1 MGDHMVSQIS
11 KGNRIAKAGIAT
23 LLVSVWPA
31 HPASAQ
37 LFTEHLNR
45 GLVEVVTGTSDGTAV
60 RMAEDL
66 ANLLD
71 DSTRRVLPV
80 IGKGSLQNL
89 ADLKALR
96 GVDMAVV
103 QTDVL
108 DRLKAQKSDESISYI
123 AKLYNDEFHLLV
135 RSEINSPDD
144 LAGKKVNVGT
154 AGDGT
159 SVTAPAIFGLLGIK
173 VEVTSYFPSLALE
186 KLRSGEIAAMAC
198 VTAKPAPLFSALRQ
212 RDGFHLL
219 AIPLTKE
226 VLASSYTPA
235 KITAEDYPG
244 LVPSSEPIDT
254 VSVGTALMVA
264 NLMPGSERSRNV
276 ASFVEAF
283 FTQFSHLEEPG
294 HHPKWQE
301 VNISAELPG
310 WKRYPPA
317 ETWLK
322 RYLVASHSTAG
333 SGSSIDERELRE
345 IFSKFLDE
353 RSRLA
358 GSSTMSR
365 QEKDRMFDEFRRWQ
379 SALPH

>member
-1 MGDHMVSQIS
+1 MVSQIS
-11 KGNRIAKAGIAT
+11 RGNRIVEAGIAT
-23 LLVSVWPA
+23 FLLWALPTD
-31 HPASAQ
+31 PASAQ
-37 LFTEHLNR
+37 ALTEHLNR
-45 GLVEVVTGTSDGTAV
+45 GLVEVVTGTTDGTAV
-60 RMAEDL
+60 GMAEDL
-66 ANLLD
+66 ANVLD

-80 IGKGSLQNL
+80 VGKGSLQNV

-96 GVDMAVV
+96 GVDMALV

-108 DRLKAQKSDESISYI
+108 DRLKAQKSDQSMTYI

-135 RSEINSPDD
+135 RSEIKSIDD
-144 LAGKKVNVGT
+144 LAGKKVNFGT

-173 VEVTSYFPSLALE
+173 VEATSYFPSMALE
-186 KLRSGEIAAMAC
+186 KLRSGEISAMTS
-198 VTAKPAPLFSALRQ
+198 VTAKPAPLFSTLRQ
-212 RDGFHLL
+212 TDGFHLL

-226 VLASSYTPA
+226 VLGSSYTPA
-235 KITAEDYPG
+235 KITADDYPD
-244 LVPSSEPIDT
+244 LVSSSEPIDT

-264 NLMPGSERSRNV
+264 NLVPGSERSRNV

-283 FTQFSHLEEPG
+283 FTQFSRLEEPG

-317 ETWLK
+317 DAWLK
-322 RYLVASHSTAG
+322 RYLIASRSTAG

-358 GSSTMSR
+358 GGSAMSR
-365 QEKDRMFDEFRRWQ
+365 QEKDRMFEEFRRWQ